1 MTPQSGTLAM
11 SNPYAAVIEQCETP
25 RETEARLLREVSRRL
40 EEARVSGDMAA
51 LADAVTRV
59 RRLWTM
65 FAVDL
70 VQEGNALPDELK
82 AGLLSIAGAVDRSC
96 SEALAGETA
105 AVATILES
113 NRNIAAGLG

>member
-1 MTPQSGTLAM
+1 MP
-11 SNPYAAVIEQCETP
+11 NPYAAAIEQCETP

-40 EEARVSGDMAA
+40 EEARASADRTA

-70 VQEGNALPDELK
+70 AQEGNALPAELR
-82 AGLLSIAGAVDRSC
+82 ASLLSIAGVVDRSC
-96 SEALAGETA
+96 SDVLAGDQA
-105 AVATILES
+105 AVATILEI